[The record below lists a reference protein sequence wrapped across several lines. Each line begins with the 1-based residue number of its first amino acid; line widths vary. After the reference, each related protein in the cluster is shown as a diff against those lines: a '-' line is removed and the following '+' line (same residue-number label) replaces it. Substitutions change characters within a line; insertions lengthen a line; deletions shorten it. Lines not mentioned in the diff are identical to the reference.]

1 MPELPE
7 VETTVRELEKKIL
20 NRKIVSVFIESPSLI
35 KRPSLS
41 IFKKEIIG
49 KKIIK
54 VWRKGKNVLIN
65 LYPQKILLI
74 HQKLTGH
81 LLIGKW
87 KKEDKKWI
95 PVSENPYLKE
105 GVNLFLRIL
114 FLLDNGEFLA
124 LSDLRKFAKIELWN
138 ERELLESKEFKE
150 IGPDALS
157 VSFEEFKERLRKKA
171 KKPIKEVLMDQSVIS
186 GIGNIYSDEILWRA
200 KIHPLKKIEKFSEKD
215 FKNVFLIMKELLKKA
230 IILKGES
237 ISDYRTPSGEKGEFD
252 KERKVYRREKEKCY
266 RCHHPIERIKI
277 KSRSSYFCPF
287 CQKL

>member
-20 NRKIVSVFIESPSLI
+20 NKKIVNVFIESPSLI
-35 KRPSLS
+35 KRPSFS

-54 VWRKGKNVLIN
+54 VWRKGKNILIN
-65 LYPQKILLI
+65 LYPEKILLI

-87 KKEDKKWI
+87 KKKGEKWI

-138 ERELLESKEFKE
+138 EKDFLESKEFKE

-200 KIHPLKKIEKFSEKD
+200 KIHPLKKIEKLSEKD
-215 FKNVFLIMKELLKKA
+215 LKNVFLIMKKLLKKA
-230 IILKGES
+230 IVLKGES
-237 ISDYRTPSGEKGEFD
+237 ISDYRRPSGEKGEFD
-252 KERKVYRREKEKCY
+252 KERKVYRREKEKCS
-266 RCHHPIERIKI
+266 RCSHSIGRIKI